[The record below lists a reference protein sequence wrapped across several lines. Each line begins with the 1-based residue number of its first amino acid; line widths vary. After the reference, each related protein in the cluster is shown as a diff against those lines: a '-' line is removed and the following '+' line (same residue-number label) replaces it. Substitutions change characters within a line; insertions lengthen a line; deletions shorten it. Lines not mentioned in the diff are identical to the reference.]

1 MAKLLPSSVNGLTFG
16 TQAAIGVR
24 FGYKAGQ
31 NNPTSDTVV
40 GAQAGYQSNNYG
52 TNVFLGYRAGR
63 NVSNARCSVHV
74 GGDAGINASP
84 YGQTSVGTYAGASG
98 GRYGV
103 FIGEAANSATYS
115 ENGVSVGAN
124 AGQNAGNLSVSIGR
138 RAGRY
143 RNIYFGVNIGAQA
156 GEFNTAGNF
165 SEQVVAGFYT
175 GRFLGGGNNQ
185 LHIGWYA
192 YQHFGYGVSGQSTLG
207 RGHNSTGCI
216 WTGWSNMSDCRDKTN
231 IQPLPSELGLN
242 LVRKLRPVKFNWDQR
257 RDYVDKCGFEYGVKD
272 GTLTETVEDYG
283 FLAQEVEFAAKQNNT
298 RLDLV
303 HYDEFNDAYSVTY
316 LDMIASLTKALQEIN
331 QDLDLIENHL
341 NS

>member
-1 MAKLLPSSVNGLTFG
+1 MALLLPSTVNSLTLG
-16 TQAAIGVR
+16 TQSAQGVR

-31 NNPTSDTVV
+31 GNFTSDTTI
-40 GAQAGYQSNNYG
+40 GAQSGYQNNNYSN
-52 TNVFLGYRAGR
+52 NVFLGYRAGR
-63 NVSNARCSVHV
+63 NISNARCSVHV

-84 YGQTSVGTYAGASG
+84 YAETSVGTYAGASG

-103 FIGEAANSATYS
+103 FVGEAANAGTNSP
-115 ENGVSVGAN
+115 NSVAIGAN
-124 AGQNAGNLSVSIGR
+124 AGQFANQYSTNLGR

-143 RNIYFGVNIGAQA
+143 RSIPFAVAIGAQA
-156 GEFNTAGNF
+156 GEFNTAGGY
-165 SEQVVAGFYT
+165 SEQLVSGFYT
-175 GRFLGGGNNQ
+175 GRFLGGGSNQ

-207 RGHNSTGCI
+207 RGHNSTGCV

-242 LVRKLRPVKFNWDQR
+242 LIRKLRPVKFNWDQR

-272 GTLTETVEDYG
+272 GTLTETIEDYG
-283 FLAQEVEFAAKQNNT
+283 FLAQEVEFAAKQTNT

-303 HYDEFNDAYSVTY
+303 HYDDFNDAYSVTY